1 MILFNAFWEYRLIS
15 KILYGNYMNAL
26 YIVLLSAGS
35 FQSGN
40 KEKNNSASD
49 ISNKQP
55 PLQIAAAAR
64 SAKASVAK

>member
-1 MILFNAFWEYRLIS
+1 
-15 KILYGNYMNAL
+15 MNAL

-35 FQSGN
+35 FQSEN

-49 ISNKQP
+49 LSNKQP

-64 SAKASVAK
+64 SAKTSVAKYNSKVFPALRKVSKILS

>member
-1 MILFNAFWEYRLIS
+1 
-15 KILYGNYMNAL
+15 MNAL

-40 KEKNNSASD
+40 KENNSSASAL
-49 ISNKQP
+49 SNKQP

-64 SAKASVAK
+64 SAKASVAKYNSEVFPALRKISKILS

>member
-1 MILFNAFWEYRLIS
+1 
-15 KILYGNYMNAL
+15 MNAL

-49 ISNKQP
+49 LSNKQP

-64 SAKASVAK
+64 SAKASVAKYNSDSFPALRKVSKILS